1 MTLGRVALLTVAL
14 ATAFVAGL
22 AGGEHVVTFIAGG
35 SA

>member
-1 MTLGRVALLTVAL
+1 MALGRVALLAVAL
-14 ATAFVAGL
+14 ATAFAVGL